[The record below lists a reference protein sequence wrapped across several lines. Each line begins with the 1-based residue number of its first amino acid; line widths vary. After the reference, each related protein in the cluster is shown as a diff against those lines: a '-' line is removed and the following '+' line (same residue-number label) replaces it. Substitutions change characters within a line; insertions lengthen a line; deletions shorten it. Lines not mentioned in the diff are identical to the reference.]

1 VGNSRNLIVA
11 FGDSGGMPT
20 SGQEDLA
27 ALIARAARG
36 DKVGFSELY
45 RRAAS
50 KLNGIIY
57 RILQNEELAGEAL
70 QETYVRIWQ
79 NAGAFDPAVASAIA
93 WMAAIAR
100 NQAID
105 LQRRSAERISRQ
117 SVAED
122 VLENLPARLDA
133 AEESGLAYA
142 RLRRCL
148 SKLPADRRVLVMLA
162 YCHGYTR
169 EELAEREKRPVATIK
184 SMLRR
189 SLMMLKECIDD
200 GA

>member
-1 VGNSRNLIVA
+1 MLK
-11 FGDSGGMPT
+11 SGREELT
-20 SGQEDLA
+20 ALLA
-27 ALIARAARG
+27 RVARG
-36 DKVGFSELY
+36 DKSGFSELY
-45 RRAAS
+45 RRTAP
-50 KLNGIIY
+50 KLNGIVS
-57 RILQNEELAGEAL
+57 RILHQEQAAGEAL

-79 NAGAFDPAVASAIA
+79 NARAFDPAVASAIT

-117 SVAED
+117 SVSDDAL
-122 VLENLPARLDA
+122 LELPADFA
-133 AEESGLAYA
+133 PEEESGLAYV

-148 SKLPADRRVLVMLA
+148 EKLPADRRVMVVLA
-162 YCHGYTR
+162 YCQGYTR
-169 EELAEREKRPVATIK
+169 EELAERAKQPVATIK

-189 SLMMLKECIDD
+189 SLMTLRECIDD